1 MTAPATQEAPPAP
14 ADSATPN
21 TKSKA
26 VAKAETKRPVG
37 QALREFEP
45 DLRWF
50 VPVVAALWAYTL
62 AAIPVWTGLPSWLL
76 IAPGVASAT
85 AGVWLARHFYGVVEY
100 GHQQRRV
107 AQALAV
113 GAGGVMTAWMV
124 YAGLANPLRP
134 SALGILVVAVLVCGA
149 AFAALHTRAP
159 SVKAE
164 VEQKRG
170 EVIGAHAERLTEVEQ
185 AKAREEWQ
193 EIAEQANPKC
203 GIRFVAKTTQ
213 PGGFYVDFADN
224 PTKPIKWQ
232 GFCDMVGSM
241 LSIASARL
249 APAGI
254 VLSEGDLSPE
264 QPEGMP
270 AHMFRL
276 HVFTSNEFVA
286 TLTYPMDRPIGTIVE
301 PRIIGRYKDMSPLGV
316 CLCGNHGVMCAGT
329 GGGKTVCA
337 NCLIA
342 GVLECG
348 DAEVWMGG
356 TSKLTPLAYPW
367 LLPWLLGRT
376 DRPVIQYVAGEDP
389 RSVTEML
396 AELYREAKR
405 RNSKLGRKSKHSPSK
420 DEAAVV
426 CFIEE
431 ASDLLMNHDTV
442 RVATFDGHNWNA
454 SQILNAIAQ
463 IARAASISIFLLTQ
477 FGIMDALGTHGSL
490 MRRNLT
496 IRICGRTYTYS
507 DGSDILTAISR
518 PNTTRLK
525 DNTLLVQPA
534 MEEPRVMA
542 AKAYFLD
549 GAETIGPVAE
559 KYTARRTEWI
569 PPQAGDAFRERWSAQ
584 RLPELAAIAADEG
597 LTWPGSVHTGSP
609 AVVENDQPALSAA
622 PAEESETMSD
632 DVKNTLDQASAKMD
646 VAIEQ
651 ARKYGPLGP
660 LMGQIMDKVNA
671 ENAPEFI
678 PAGVLAQGLGRVPEG
693 GDRDTAGDEL
703 AGELAGRPWF
713 LSPTRREGTLGWP
726 RDLILGTIRAFLEG
740 RPVPGEGADSLSP
753 GELLGVL
760 VRELAGSD
768 REFVTAVDAAGL
780 VGLSA
785 AELQRQLEGEPFNL
799 PVQRPRTVAD
809 GERPRGWF
817 VADLRR
823 AAGV

>member
-1 MTAPATQEAPPAP
+1 VTAPATQEAPPAP
-14 ADSATPN
+14 AAPDVKP
-21 TKSKA
+21 KA
-26 VAKAETKRPVG
+26 AAKVETKRPAG

-76 IAPGVASAT
+76 IAPGVASSA

-100 GHQQRRV
+100 GHQQRHV

-113 GAGGVMTAWMV
+113 GAGMVMTAWMV

-134 SALGILVVAVLVCGA
+134 AALGVLVVAVLVCGA

-159 SVKAE
+159 SVKVE
-164 VEQKRG
+164 IEQKRG

-276 HVFTSNEFVA
+276 HVFTSNEFAA
-286 TLTYPMDRPIGTIVE
+286 TLVYPMDRPVGTIVE

-342 GVLECG
+342 GVLECA

-405 RNSKLGRKSKHSPSK
+405 RNSKLGRKSKHTPSK

-442 RVATFDGHNWNA
+442 RVATFDGHSWNA

-549 GAETIGPVAE
+549 GSETIGPVAE
-559 KYTARRTEWI
+559 KYTARRTEWV
-569 PPQAGDAFRERWSAQ
+569 PPHAGDAFRERWSAQ

-609 AVVENDQPALSAA
+609 AVDVNDQPALPAA

-678 PAGVLAQGLGRVPEG
+678 PAGVLAQGLGRVPDG
-693 GDRDTAGDEL
+693 GDRNTAGDEL
-703 AGELAGRPWF
+703 VGELAGRPWF